1 MQFMLGICTEKAL
14 EQHLCER
21 FHYSHK
27 MHIFILSDKITIQTQ
42 ILHSRDFDVYM
53 PDIFLTQIHFS
64 GQMKSHLS

>member
-1 MQFMLGICTEKAL
+1 MLGICAEKAL

-27 MHIFILSDKITIQTQ
+27 MHIFILSDQITIQTQ

>member
-1 MQFMLGICTEKAL
+1 MQFMLGICAEKAL

-42 ILHSRDFDVYM
+42 ILHSRGFDVCM
-53 PDIFLTQIHFS
+53 PDIFLMQIHYS
-64 GQMKSHLS
+64 CEM

>member
-1 MQFMLGICTEKAL
+1 MLGICTEKAL

-42 ILHSRDFDVYM
+42 ILHSRGFDVYM
-53 PDIFLTQIHFS
+53 PDIFLMQINYS
-64 GQMKSHLS
+64 CEM